1 MAKVTVEIEIGND
14 AMQTSED
21 VATALQ
27 KVSFIVEE
35 IEFRDN
41 MKISIF
47 DQNGNNVGA
56 LRFLED

>member
-1 MAKVTVEIEIGND
+1 MAKVTVEIEVGND

-27 KVSFIVEE
+27 KVSFILEE
-35 IEFRDN
+35 NELRDN
-41 MKISIF
+41 MRIDIF
-47 DQNGNNVGA
+47 DENGNNVGA